1 MQRGRHHPDLLTA
14 QDGKWVIDTSTLAVK
29 AECWPAFAGAARV
42 GHFSVRTSTDFHD
55 LVCDTAARRR
65 AVGNTAGQLLFK
77 AASLRASDSGL
88 TAHWRALAS
97 DPLLWL
103 ALTIYVFEFFM
114 WLAFLSVGAP
124 LARRDDR
131 LHRHPDAVM
140 VGGRIF
146 FDEKITRSRML
157 AISLIAV
164 GVLLV
169 GGGGQ

>member
-1 MQRGRHHPDLLTA
+1 MTLFATLL
-14 QDGKWVIDTSTLAVK
+14 LAV
-29 AECWPAFAGAARV
+29 V
-42 GHFSVRTSTDFHD
+42 
-55 LVCDTAARRR
+55 L
-65 AVGNTAGQLLFK
+65 VGNTAGQLLFK

-114 WLAFLSVGAP
+114 WLAFLSVVP
-124 LARRDDR
+124 LWQGVMIACIDI
-131 LHRHPDAVM
+131 LMVM